1 MIDESFVKRRSQ
13 LAITMNSA
21 RFLTMA
27 KRFFGPIICVTFV
40 WSAFRWIAAFF
51 KFAQL
56 WPWCEFSPPPA
67 QAYVLAV
74 IGGISF
80 GVAPLWLL
88 AVFANIGWQW
98 FRTPAARR

>member
-1 MIDESFVKRRSQ
+1 M
-13 LAITMNSA
+13 TMNTA
-21 RFLTMA
+21 RFLTMS

-40 WSAFRWIAAFF
+40 WLAFRWVAALF

-88 AVFANIGWQW
+88 AVFANIVGSDSGHQ
-98 FRTPAARR
+98 PLVDDAARPRWS